1 MEKLMLLLA
10 AGVLAGCSTPG
21 DLKAGNEPAVFSVD
35 VGYQQVLKRFV
46 DQHRECDASPLL
58 PLGTVINDVQNY
70 SDMRMAT
77 ITRGA
82 SGVGTQTHQ
91 VIELRETAPGRTE
104 VKLYQRFRVAHFAEV
119 YKGWASGGTT
129 CP

>member
-1 MEKLMLLLA
+1 M
-10 AGVLAGCSTPG
+10 PG
-21 DLKAGNEPAVFSVD
+21 DLKAGYEPAVFTVN

-46 DQHRECDASPLL
+46 DQHRECDLVPLL
-58 PLGTVINDVQNY
+58 PLGTAINDVQNY
-70 SDMRMAT
+70 SDMRMAV

-91 VIELRETAPGRTE
+91 VIELRETAPGQTE
-104 VKLYQRFRVAHFAEV
+104 VKLYQRFRVAHFGEV
-119 YKGWASGGTT
+119 YKGWALGGTA